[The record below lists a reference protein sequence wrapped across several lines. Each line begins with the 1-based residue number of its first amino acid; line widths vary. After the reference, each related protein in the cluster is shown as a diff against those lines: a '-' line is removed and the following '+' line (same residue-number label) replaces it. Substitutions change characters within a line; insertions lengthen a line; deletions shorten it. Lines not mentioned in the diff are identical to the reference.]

1 MAQSRTYKLRLS
13 REGIDLFLQCHC
25 RLAHLLQD
33 FIPYGVT
40 LMVAVALLECQE
52 VCEVAAE
59 LDAQRLHH
67 CVGDNIR
74 FVGSSTALI
83 DAARRVSDKLLMQ
96 QETSTTP
103 QTGHLYIVAL
113 FTLASADDR
122 QLVEAFERVAPPRRR
137 SRQG

>member
-13 REGIDLFLQCHC
+13 KAGIDLFLRCHC

-40 LMVAVALLECQE
+40 LMVAVAILECQE

-59 LDAQRLHH
+59 LDARRWHH

-74 FVGSSTALI
+74 FVGASTALI

-96 QETSTTP
+96 QEISTSP

-113 FTLASADDR
+113 FSLAAAEDR
-122 QLVEAFERVAPPRRR
+122 QLVEAFGRVAAPRRR

>member
-13 REGIDLFLQCHC
+13 KEGIDLFLQCHC
-25 RLAHLLQD
+25 RLAHLLQN

-40 LMVAVALLECQE
+40 LMVAVAILEGQDACD
-52 VCEVAAE
+52 VVAE
-59 LDAQRLHH
+59 LEEQRLHH
-67 CVGDNIR
+67 CIGDNIR

-83 DAARRVSDKLLMQ
+83 DATKRVSDKLLNRH
-96 QETSTTP
+96 ECPSAP
-103 QTGHLYIVAL
+103 QMGHLYIIAL
-113 FTLASADDR
+113 LSLASAEDR